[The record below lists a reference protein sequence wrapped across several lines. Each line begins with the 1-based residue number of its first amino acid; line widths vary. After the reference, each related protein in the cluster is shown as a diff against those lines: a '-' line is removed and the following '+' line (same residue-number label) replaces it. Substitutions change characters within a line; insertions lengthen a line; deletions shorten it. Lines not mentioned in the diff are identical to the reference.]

1 MKRGRAVAS
10 AITLPDGP
18 HSFPTLLGDGT
29 LLVIL
34 LAAAHRCL
42 EPAMPFSTRCR
53 SASLVFGAL
62 ALCFFGGAGC
72 SAAEES
78 RAADE
83 AAIRAATKT
92 YLEALAKGDAAAL
105 AALWTPDGDI
115 VDAYGNLLPGRR
127 AIDADAP
134 KEEQPDRPEFHI
146 AETRLRFLT
155 ADVAIEDGTVEV
167 VPSTGPPLTGRFSAT
182 WLKHDGTWKLAAVR
196 EARGEEP
203 TAEAALADLD
213 WMVGDWVVVDAP
225 VRQDD
230 PTKPQIEVSA
240 RWNATKTYLTR
251 TMTITPGTNVP
262 PLEITQRI
270 GWDPLSK
277 SVHSWVFGSDGSH
290 GEANWTRDGK
300 SWVAQ
305 ARAIHPDGS
314 QSTSLNIYT
323 YDGKDRCVWKSLPT
337 HVGSEAMPTVN
348 MTMVRKP
355 ASTKQ
360 EEKP

>member
-1 MKRGRAVAS
+1 
-10 AITLPDGP
+10 
-18 HSFPTLLGDGT
+18 
-29 LLVIL
+29 
-34 LAAAHRCL
+34 
-42 EPAMPFSTRCR
+42 MPFSAPYR
-53 SASLVFGAL
+53 SASLVVPAL
-62 ALCFFGGAGC
+62 AMWVFGGSC
-72 SAAEES
+72 CRAAETP

-83 AAIRAATKT
+83 AAIHAAAKT
-92 YLEALAKGDAAAL
+92 YIDALAKGDAAAIS
-105 AALWTPDGDI
+105 ALWTPDGDI

-127 AIDADAP
+127 AGDTDAP
-134 KEEQPDRPEFHI
+134 REEQPDRPEFRI
-146 AETRLRFLT
+146 QETRLRFLT
-155 ADVAIEDGTVEV
+155 SDVAIEDGTVEV

-182 WLKHDGTWKLAAVR
+182 WVKHEGAWKLAAVR

-203 TAEAALADLD
+203 TPDAVLADLD

-225 VRQDD
+225 GRHDD
-230 PTKPQIEVSA
+230 PSKPQIEVSA
-240 RWNATKTYLTR
+240 RWNASKTYLTR
-251 TMTITPGTNVP
+251 TMTITPGANVP

-323 YDGKDRCVWKSLPT
+323 YDGKDRCEWKSLPT

-355 ASTKQ
+355 ASTKP

>member
-1 MKRGRAVAS
+1 
-10 AITLPDGP
+10 
-18 HSFPTLLGDGT
+18 
-29 LLVIL
+29 
-34 LAAAHRCL
+34 
-42 EPAMPFSTRCR
+42 MPLSIPCR
-53 SASLVFGAL
+53 LASLVVPAL
-62 ALCFFGGAGC
+62 AMWGFGGSAC
-72 SAAEES
+72 KAAETP
-78 RAADE
+78 RTADE
-83 AAIRAATKT
+83 AAIRAAAKT
-92 YLEALAKGDAAAL
+92 YVDALAKGDAAAL

-115 VDAYGNLLPGRR
+115 VDASGNLLPGRR

-134 KEEQPDRPEFHI
+134 KEEQPERSEFHI
-146 AETRLRFLT
+146 TETRLRFLT
-155 ADVAIEDGTVEV
+155 SDVAIEDGTVEV
-167 VPSTGPPLTGRFSAT
+167 VPTTGPPLTGRFSAT
-182 WLKHDGTWKLAAVR
+182 WVKHDGAWKLAAVR
-196 EARGEEP
+196 EARGEDP
-203 TAEAALADLD
+203 TADAVLADLD

-225 VRQDD
+225 GRHDD
-230 PTKPQIEVSA
+230 PAKPQIEVSA
-240 RWNATKTYLTR
+240 RWNAAKTYLIR
-251 TMTITPGTNVP
+251 TMTITHSAGVP

-355 ASTKQ
+355 ASTKR
-360 EEKP
+360 EDKP